1 MHALVVDDDDFVRFL
16 LVRTLRELG
25 FASVD
30 DGATASDAMHLA
42 STHSPDLAFL
52 DLDLGSG
59 PNGIDLAYGLRK
71 AHPAVAL
78 IILSSYVDPRLLG
91 ANREIPDGGVYL
103 SKRDVGD
110 VDVLKQAITQV
121 LDAPRGRR
129 SGAPQT
135 PAVGRK
141 LSDNQVEVM
150 RLVAEGFSNAEIARR
165 RQLTDAAVEKAIA
178 RLIKQLDLA
187 PGRSDNARVLITRAY
202 YALIGATQVRR
213 D

>member
-16 LVRTLRELG
+16 LVRTLGDLG

-30 DGATASDAMHLA
+30 DASSASDALRL
-42 STHSPDLAFL
+42 SQLRRPDLAIL

-71 AHPAVAL
+71 AHPAIAI
-78 IILSSYVDPRLLG
+78 IILSSYSDPRLLG
-91 ANREIPDGGVYL
+91 ANRDIPDGGIYL
-103 SKRDVGD
+103 SKREVGD
-110 VDVLKQAITQV
+110 VGVLSNAINEV
-121 LDAPRGRR
+121 IEAPRGRR
-129 SGAPQT
+129 SGAPS
-135 PAVGRK
+135 ANVSGRK

-165 RQLTDAAVEKAIA
+165 RFLTEAAVEKAIA
-178 RLIKQLDLA
+178 RLIKQLDLS
-187 PGRSDNARVLITRAY
+187 PGKEDNSRVLITQAY
-202 YALIGATQVRR
+202 YTLIGSTQVRR